1 MSAKTNV
8 DVKALRNQMPVVIE
22 LLKEMCDGRRQITV
36 DSVTSA
42 RMLLKLLTKFKFVVL
57 LIFWDTILGKINK
70 VNLLL
75 QERRTTV
82 ENAAKM
88 INALKNEIQQ

>member
-1 MSAKTNV
+1 VSAKTNV